1 MTRKA
6 GNSLQAMLDRAAAAK
21 AAPVEA
27 EVPAVEAGAGVKRGR
42 GRPTLA
48 SQGREPAPRK
58 PPSTDTQLVGGQLP
72 RALAKQLRQL
82 AADEDTTVVALLEE
96 AITDLL
102 VKKAARTLRR

>member
-1 MTRKA
+1 
-6 GNSLQAMLDRAAAAK
+6 
-21 AAPVEA
+21 
-27 EVPAVEAGAGVKRGR
+27 
-42 GRPTLA
+42 
-48 SQGREPAPRK
+48 
-58 PPSTDTQLVGGQLP
+58 VGGQLP